1 MASATQIPVA
11 ESLKT
16 SNRPDREYTD
26 GEVREWNVASEHAR
40 AQALL
45 AGWFGKH

>member
-26 GEVREWNVASEHAR
+26 GEVRKWEHAR